1 MAGCAIE
8 PSRVQHGK
16 PAARRG
22 RLARHAP
29 RAAWLLRAWLTLGA
43 VWLAFAAGEARAA
56 YKVDIQASPRAV
68 RKLLEEHLDLA
79 RFAKRD
85 DVSDD
90 QFGFL
95 VTATPQQVR
104 DLTATAGYFSPVVR
118 TDVRTVDGKKRVT
131 VSVDPGPQT
140 TISSVTLSFNGPV
153 LTEDP
158 AQENATRFAFSLH
171 EGDPFSQ
178 GGWDD
183 AKSASLRALQARRY
197 VAAKITQSQA
207 RIDPR
212 THQAKLSVTFDSG
225 PTFTMGKLEVVGTER
240 YPAKIVDNVNPI
252 SVGAIY
258 DVQRVAEL
266 QRQLQ
271 NTPYYAS
278 VAIDVGNDPA
288 KPLETPVRVKV
299 SEYPYNSIRGGVGY
313 ATDTGPQVQGNYSY
327 LNTFGAAYPFT
338 VSGRIDQ
345 IEQFGQIQLS
355 MPPGERAW
363 TNSVLAS
370 YGTTN
375 VSDTRIYSVRAGV
388 QTTRTSQYLDYGYS
402 LFYYDDRLDQNA
414 PVGPIIAHALV
425 PAWTWTRRNTDDPL
439 FPRSG
444 NLIHVEAGFA
454 VKGALADQTF
464 GRLYARA
471 QQYFP
476 VGKSDLVL
484 IRAEFGGV
492 FTSGGSSGIP
502 ASLLFRAGGS
512 NSVRGYS
519 YEGIGNNVDGS
530 VLPTKYLI
538 TASSEYQH
546 WFTHDWGGAV
556 FFDIGTAT
564 DTWGEKVF
572 YPGVGF
578 GARWRSPVGPVNVDL
593 AYGIRNK
600 EFRPYLTLGIA
611 F

>member
-29 RAAWLLRAWLTLGA
+29 RAAWLLRAWLTLGV